1 MTYYTKNGSIPTQT
15 PDDTEGWVEA
25 PAPPADVPDGK
36 ELVWLN
42 WEWIIRDPKPAD
54 RDGYQWNWAH
64 EPRTW
69 VEYAL
74 PSILD
79 TITVSEPD
87 ASAAPATASEPDVAQ
102 NSFIPLTT
110 DQMA

>member
-1 MTYYTKNGSIPTQT
+1 MTYYTKNGSIPTQS

-42 WEWIIRDPKPAD
+42 WEWVIRDPKPVD

-74 PSILD
+74 PVFVESAPPLD
-79 TITVSEPD
+79 EPPQIPD
-87 ASAAPATASEPDVAQ
+87 NQEPSA
-102 NSFIPLTT
+102 PLTT
-110 DQMA
+110 SQLI